1 MAAFALIVHDLE
13 RKTIVLDTA
22 DNRQLGGSGGWGRTA
37 LVRIYNKYHNIK
49 VT

>member
-22 DNRQLGGSGGWGRTA
+22 DTRQLGGSGGWERTE
-37 LVRIYNKYHNIK
+37 LVRIYNIYDKTK

>member
-1 MAAFALIVHDLE
+1 MAAFALNVHDLE

-22 DNRQLGGSGGWGRTA
+22 DTRQLGGSGGWGRTV
-37 LVRIYNKYHNIK
+37 LDRIYYIYHIIK